1 MKSAIRLI
9 SSLLPFVV
17 IGGLLYAGIFI
28 KPKSVGASVAPPVL
42 SPRDIF
48 YGIAV
53 PTQSVVWA
61 VGQKGKIVR
70 SEDAGKTWVAQKV
83 PLRTNFQS
91 IATWSAQRAIVVG
104 NAGSVLVTNDG
115 GLHWQAVA
123 NVPLNAEGQKFLR
136 ARAATDGRAW
146 IVGEFGLILSSID
159 FGATW
164 TSVGKKEDIAWNDLA
179 VGPSAMVAVGEFGRI
194 RRSSDGGKSWSDIS
208 SPVKSSLTS
217 VAMRA
222 DGMAIAVGL
231 DGVILVSSNEGTS
244 WQRLPS
250 GTAEHLFSVASG
262 PNGWYAVGDQGVY
275 LAAGDD
281 STIWKSKHFAA
292 RYYGWHTD
300 VQLFSGALYVAG
312 KTLSVLAADGNFIHF
327 K

>member
-1 MKSAIRLI
+1 MKYALRLI
-9 SSLLPFVV
+9 SSLLPFVI

-28 KPKSVGASVAPPVL
+28 KPKSVGVSLAPAVL

-70 SEDAGKTWVAQKV
+70 SEDAGKTWVSQKV

-104 NAGSVLVTNDG
+104 NVGSVLVTNDG
-115 GLHWQAVA
+115 GLHWRTVA
-123 NVPLNAEGQKFLR
+123 NIPLNAEGQKLIR
-136 ARAATDGRAW
+136 ARVAADGSAW
-146 IVGEFGLILSSID
+146 IVGEFGLILSSTD

-222 DGMAIAVGL
+222 DGMVVAVGL
-231 DGVILVSSNEGTS
+231 EGVILVSSNAGSS
-244 WQRLPS
+244 WQHLPS

-275 LAAGDD
+275 VAAGDD
-281 STIWKSKHFAA
+281 SKIWKSKPLAA

-300 VQLFSGALYVAG
+300 VQSFSGALYVAG
-312 KTLSVLAADGNFIHF
+312 ERLSVLGTNGNFIHF